1 MDLYYFLNLASDLEV
16 AGLLWQ
22 PEIGDEVSNRKV
34 EPAQISI
41 LVDPMGLTP
50 LELRD
55 QFLWLPSVEQMVVQM
70 EMRQTILFHAGLELS
85 EDKLCYKAVIQ
96 GPVGHIEAVG
106 ESLRTAV
113 GLTLRDLLLSDIDAV
128 H

>member
-55 QFLWLPSVEQMVVQM
+55 QYLWLPSVEQMVVQM

-85 EDKLCYKAVIQ
+85 KDKLCYKAVIQ
-96 GPVGHIEAVG
+96 GPVGHIEAG
-106 ESLRTAV
+106 RSSK
-113 GLTLRDLLLSDIDAV
+113 GSF
-128 H
+128 